1 MIVRALSGLAHD
13 EAENILALSLV
24 TQRRLDD
31 LAARKDLYRK
41 VVEIILDEYWDLP
54 PPCRPRV

>member
-41 VVEIILDEYWDLP
+41 VVEIIPDEYWDLP